1 MTSIIQNIGGGEPGV
16 CQIVWYR
23 DEHGEGCTIKR
34 ADPQVWIGKQLL
46 NHLLWEPDLVNPA
59 LSLIKPSD
67 GHGST
72 AHVIGEYEEC
82 RDVLAGEVCFVNK
95 LLRIEADNGTVV
107 YRIKRYLSEGGG
119 VWEATLAD

>member
-1 MTSIIQNIGGGEPGV
+1 MVVSPACAKSSGTATNTAKVAQSSA
-16 CQIVWYR
+16 QIPKCV
-23 DEHGEGCTIKR
+23 
-34 ADPQVWIGKQLL
+34 GKQLL
-46 NHLLWEPDLVNPA
+46 NHLLWEPELVNPA